1 MGKLYSCV
9 AVEKLIERYTNKG
22 GEVTEIE
29 EGVLG
34 YGLLMLHGEG
44 LKTTIVK
51 EVPLNCWS
59 SAHTIRTYNKCPKK
73 YAEMLERK
81 EREYDETS
89 YTEHN

>member
-1 MGKLYSCV
+1 MAKLYTYE
-9 AVEKLIERYTNKG
+9 AVTKIIDKYISKN

-44 LKTTIVK
+44 LKTTIIK
-51 EVPLNCWS
+51 EVPLNSWS
-59 SAHTIRTYNKCPKK
+59 SAHTIRMYNKCPKK

-81 EREYDETS
+81 ERI
-89 YTEHN
+89 